1 MSEARFGEIHEVD
14 ERQLQLLMKDWRR
27 GRATR
32 NIWQALS
39 DAYIAVFAVV
49 VVGAMLIGA
58 VVQAQTTIAM
68 CETASCL
75 AGIAVLTDR
84 RARAG
89 EPLGAGQDA

>member
-58 VVQAQTTIAM
+58 VVQAQTTIAR
-68 CETASCL
+68 L
-75 AGIAVLTDR
+75 
-84 RARAG
+84 
-89 EPLGAGQDA
+89 